1 MSMLYTCLY
10 NIENTKFLNIILI
23 ENITDKRYLV
33 KL

>member
-10 NIENTKFLNIILI
+10 NIENTNVLNIILI
-23 ENITDKRYLV
+23 ENITDNRYLV